1 MRRYVQGFLHQIYP
15 KVFEAPPRITLTEEE
30 TKGITDN
37 LDQKSST
44 TSKHYTLAAIDSA
57 FNIAKASLMGISF
70 ALGQEFLA
78 RNEKEKYGG
87 VSEAFDDNTDL
98 VLWASAVGIASFVL
112 SKTRSQIVGK
122 FFKEES
128 IAESIRGSLS
138 SLTQAQLEE
147 AQRIC
152 AEGGDLSQI
161 MSPKPNIL
169 TNLTFG
175 YAAELP
181 FLVAG
186 VVAQTAPV
194 ADKDK
199 YLVFTATK
207 CLAAFALQKMYQ
219 GAARISDSQPL
230 FSPEFLSDF
239 SEEEQNNLREFL
251 TRDLAKHRGHS
262 EEIKNFIIGAAISFA
277 FVGTVHNQAL
287 PTNDETSLQQN
298 VIANAA
304 NFAIG
309 STAANS
315 VRLLVKALR
324 ETGEKIKRS
333 QTVTPQNLN
342 AVEEGELDQPI
353 ENGVSAAE
361 IPLSVFRP
369 ESSSSRSSEGISA
382 APQSQNA
389 SAVRDL

>member
-15 KVFEAPPRITLTEEE
+15 NVFEAPPRIPLTEEE
-30 TKGITDN
+30 TQGITDN

-44 TSKHYTLAAIDSA
+44 TSKRYTLAAIDSA
-57 FNIAKASLMGISF
+57 FNIAQTSLMGVAF

-78 RNEKEKYGG
+78 RNEQEKYGG
-87 VSEAFDDNTDL
+87 ASEAFDDNTDL
-98 VLWASAVGIASFVL
+98 ALWASAVAVASLAL
-112 SKTRSQIVGK
+112 STTRSQIVGT
-122 FFKEES
+122 FFKEEGL
-128 IAESIRGSLS
+128 AENIRGSLS

-147 AQRIC
+147 AQKIC

-219 GAARISDSQPL
+219 GAASLSASQPL

-251 TRDLAKHRGHS
+251 TRDLAKHRGHL

-277 FVGTVHNQAL
+277 FVGTVHNQPL
-287 PTNDETSLQQN
+287 PTSETASLQQN
-298 VIANAA
+298 VIANTS

-315 VRLLVKALR
+315 VRILVKALR

-333 QTVTPQNLN
+333 QTVTPQIQH
-342 AVEEGELDQPI
+342 AAEEDELDQPV
-353 ENGVSAAE
+353 ENGEDVAE

-369 ESSSSRSSEGISA
+369 ESTSSKSSDGLL
-382 APQSQNA
+382 
-389 SAVRDL
+389 RG